1 VNAINLQQIYQKM
14 RIPTLLRAIA
24 ALVTCAVS
32 LHAQTSFW
40 NVTSGN
46 WSSGGNWTPS
56 NPANNGT
63 ADVGFSL
70 ILTNS
75 STVDTAWSVNS
86 VTVSLTSGIFSLLGS
101 TTLTVG
107 AGGFTNSSLLS
118 TTVDPVLA
126 GTMALNQSG
135 LGILTL
141 NGANTYSGNT
151 NVTSGFLADGGTNKF
166 SANSLFQVGSSGTVD
181 VNNNETVLGL
191 NDFSGA
197 GGSVVIAGGATLF
210 LSGGTTTS
218 FSGTISGPGNLEHDG
233 SSTLTLTGNSTYT
246 GSTTIGLGSAID
258 IGGGG
263 NTGDIASPTVQG
275 LGSIVFDRHN
285 TYNFSG
291 NLLGTISV
299 VKQATGA
306 TTLSGTNVYS
316 GATTVNSG
324 TLEAGSTSAF
334 GDSGNS
340 SVTVNGSA
348 TLDLHNFDNSIG
360 SLSGGASGTV
370 ALGSATLT
378 IANIFAGPTVFMGTI
393 TGAPGGSLTMA
404 GSVLELTGENTYTGG
419 TTITAG
425 TLEVDNISGGSA
437 TGTGAITIFPG
448 ATLQL
453 GNGGADVNGFVSA
466 AAPITDNGTLTL
478 AHGITSTFA
487 NTITGTGGVFLVD
500 AGAAITLSGNNSYS
514 GPTTA
519 QFGELIAGSS
529 SAFGN
534 GTSALDVVAG
544 GTLFLNTF
552 SDSFGSIAGD
562 SSGIINLGS
571 GFLTTGSAN
580 STTTFSGVIQGSGGL
595 IIVGTGTTI
604 LTGPNTLTGSVTI
617 PGTGGILQV
626 GDGSTQG
633 ATIASASSVVD
644 EGTLVL
650 MPSSSDNILYQ
661 NGISGIGAV
670 TIAGTGAGQIT
681 LRGTNNYSG
690 LTSVTGGILTDA
702 AQNSFSSA
710 SNLLVD
716 TAGTVA
722 VKFNETVGNL
732 QNGVGGGN
740 VSIASGATLSSLGS
754 NYIADFQGAI
764 SGAGIFAV
772 AGGVQGLSGNNNYSG
787 GTLVSGIG
795 ELFVGSNTALG
806 TGMLT
811 FNGTSTEMSPDTN
824 VTLANNIV
832 LDSVLDND
840 DGGTNN
846 LTLNGQISGPSGIT
860 WCTPG
865 ALTLTNN
872 GNNFTGGVDMREGTL
887 FFDANNAA
895 GMNTGVI
902 TLGSVSALNV
912 MNGVTVGNPLNV
924 TGTTVTLAGN
934 GTIATP
940 VSADSSII
948 LAPSASPG
956 GGPGNLTFS
965 SGLTVASG
973 ATINFNIYDA
983 NGAAGT
989 GYSLITAT
997 GGLSLTASANS
1008 VNLDVFTINSTG
1020 GAAPAVNFNFN
1031 NPYSWTFATSTSP
1044 IAGFNAN
1051 QFNVLT
1057 TGFLNGTGAG
1067 FFSVSGTTNDLTL
1080 NFTPVPE
1087 PSTWALLG
1095 AGVLA
1100 IIPLSLRRRR
1110 LVRA

>member
-1 VNAINLQQIYQKM
+1 VNAINLQQIYQRM
-14 RIPTLLRAIA
+14 RLRTLLRAMA
-24 ALVTCAVS
+24 ALVLCAVS

-40 NVTSGN
+40 NVTNGN

-63 ADVGFSL
+63 ADVGFNLL
-70 ILTNS
+70 ITNS

-86 VTVSLTSGIFSLLGS
+86 VDVTLTSGIFSLLGS

-107 AGGFTNSSLLS
+107 AGGFTDSSALS

-126 GTMALNQSG
+126 GTMALNQNG
-135 LGILTL
+135 VGTLTL

-151 NVTSGFLADGGTNKF
+151 NVSAGILADGGANKF
-166 SANSLFQVGSSGTVD
+166 SPNSLFQVGSLGTID
-181 VNNNETVLGL
+181 VNNNETVFGL

-197 GGSVVIAGGATLF
+197 GGTVVIAGGATLF
-210 LSGGTTTS
+210 LIGGTTTS

-233 SSTLTLTGNSTYT
+233 SATLTLTGNNLYT
-246 GSTTIGLGSAID
+246 GTTTIGFGSAID

-263 NTGDIASPTVQG
+263 NTGNIASLTVLG

-285 TYNFSG
+285 SYTYFG

-306 TTLSGTNVYS
+306 TTLSGSNVYS

-324 TLEAGSTSAF
+324 TLEAGSTQAF

-340 SVTVNGSA
+340 AVTVNGSA
-348 TLDLHNFDNSIG
+348 TLDLHNFNNSIG

-370 ALGSATLT
+370 TLGSATLT
-378 IANIFAGPTVFMGTI
+378 IANIFAGATVFSGTI
-393 TGAPGGSLTMA
+393 TGAPGGSLNMA
-404 GSVLELTGENTYTGG
+404 GNVLDLTGENTYTGG

-425 TLEVDNISGGSA
+425 TLEVDNVSGGSA

-453 GNGGADVNGFVSA
+453 GNGGADVNGFINA

-478 AHGITSTFA
+478 AHGVTSTFA

-500 AGAAITLSGNNSYS
+500 NNAIITLSGGNSYS
-514 GPTTA
+514 GPTTV
-519 QFGELIAGSS
+519 QFGELVAGSGT
-529 SAFGN
+529 AFGN

-552 SDSFGSIAGD
+552 SDSVGSIAGD
-562 SSGIINLGS
+562 SSGTINLGS
-571 GFLTTGSAN
+571 GFLTTGAAN
-580 STTTFSGVIQGSGGL
+580 STTTFAGVIQGSGGL
-595 IIVGTGTTI
+595 SVVGTGTTI
-604 LTGPNTLTGSVTI
+604 LTGHNTLTGPVSI

-626 GDGSTQG
+626 GDGATLG
-633 ATIASASSVVD
+633 ATIASASSVLD

-650 MPSSSDNILYQ
+650 MPAASDNIFYQ
-661 NGISGIGAV
+661 NGISGLGAV
-670 TIAGTGAGQIT
+670 TIAGTGAGTIT
-681 LRGTNNYSG
+681 LSGSNTYSG
-690 LTSVTGGILTDA
+690 LTSVTGGVLTDA
-702 AQNSFSSA
+702 AANSFSSA

-722 VKFNETVGNL
+722 VKFSETVGNL
-732 QNGVGGGN
+732 QNGVGSGH

-754 NYIADFQGAI
+754 NYVADFQGVI
-764 SGAGIFAV
+764 SGSGLFAV
-772 AGGVQGLSGNNNYSG
+772 TGGVQGLSGNNTYGG

-795 ELFVGSNTALG
+795 ELFVGSNTAVG
-806 TGMLT
+806 TGVLT
-811 FNGTSTEMSPDTN
+811 FNGTATEMSPDAN
-824 VTLANNIV
+824 VTLANGIV

-846 LTLNGQISGPSGIT
+846 LTLTGQISGPSGIT

-872 GNNFTGGVDMREGTL
+872 GNNFGGGVDMREGTL
-887 FFDANNAA
+887 FFDADHAA
-895 GMNTGVI
+895 GLNTGVI

-912 MNGVTVGNPLNV
+912 MNGVTVSNPLNV

-940 VSADSSII
+940 VTANSSIV

-965 SGLTVASG
+965 NGLTVG
-973 ATINFNIYDA
+973 NGTTINFNIFDA
-983 NGAAGT
+983 NGTSGT
-989 GYSLITAT
+989 GYNLITAT
-997 GGLSLTASANS
+997 GGLNLTASPNTI
-1008 VNLDVFTINSTG
+1008 NLDVFTINSVG
-1020 GAAPAVNFNFN
+1020 AAAPAINFNLTN
-1031 NPYSWTFATSTSP
+1031 AYSWTFATSTSP
-1044 IAGFNAN
+1044 IVGFNAN

-1067 FFSVSGTTNDLTL
+1067 SFSVSGTTNDLTL

-1087 PSTWALLG
+1087 PSTWALMG
-1095 AGVLA
+1095 AGALVLA
-1100 IIPLSLRRRR
+1100 SFALRRRR
-1110 LVRA
+1110 LAAA